1 METLLLILGKVL
13 FASIFV
19 SSGVAHF
26 KAADYMAGY
35 AQSKRVPAPKAAVL
49 ASGALLIVAPVLF
62 LLGVAEVLALVS
74 LAVFLLVT
82 AFVFHA
88 YWTIEDPAMKQGEQL
103 TFLKELSLAG
113 AILVIL
119 ALL

>member
-1 METLLLILGKVL
+1 VEALLLIVGKVL

-19 SSGVAHF
+19 SSGIAHF

-35 AQSKRVPAPKAAVL
+35 AQSKRIPAPKLSVL
-49 ASGALLIVAPVLF
+49 ASGVLLVVAPLLF
-62 LLGVAEVLALVS
+62 LFGIAEVFALVS
-74 LAVFLLVT
+74 LAVFLLIT
-82 AFVFHA
+82 AFLFHA
-88 YWTIEDPAMKQGEQL
+88 YWTIEDPGMKQGEQL
-103 TFLKELSLAG
+103 TFLKELSLVG

>member
-1 METLLLILGKVL
+1 VETLLLVVGKIL

-19 SSGVAHF
+19 SSGIAHF

-35 AQSKRVPAPKAAVL
+35 AQSKRIPAPKFAVL
-49 ASGALLIVAPVLF
+49 ASGALLIIAPVLF
-62 LLGVAEVLALVS
+62 LLGVAEVLALAS

-82 AFVFHA
+82 AFVFHP
-88 YWTIEDPAMKQGEQL
+88 YWTIQDPGMKQGEQL